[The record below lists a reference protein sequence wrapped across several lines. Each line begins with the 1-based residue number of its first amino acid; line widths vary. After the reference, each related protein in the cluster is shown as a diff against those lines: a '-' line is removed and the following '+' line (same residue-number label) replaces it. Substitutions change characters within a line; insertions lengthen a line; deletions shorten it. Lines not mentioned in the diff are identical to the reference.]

1 MIAEPLSPE
10 LALVDPELA
19 ERARRALPEPLAE
32 AEPPPSPRPAARA
45 RASVVRKL
53 GTGVLL
59 SSLFLN
65 VVLLR
70 EKLDPAPAARPSIAV
85 VAGAEAELPPASQT
99 TTTANTATTKKPVPP
114 KRLKV
119 VRRMLS
125 WPAAPSAVAYDLIVW
140 RGKRRIADVWT
151 SRPRLSVTSLRCA
164 RRVAPGR
171 YLWFVYPV
179 RSRAEPR
186 RYGPLLRWGVL
197 QVPTGRRC

>member
-1 MIAEPLSPE
+1 
-10 LALVDPELA
+10 
-19 ERARRALPEPLAE
+19 
-32 AEPPPSPRPAARA
+32 
-45 RASVVRKL
+45 
-53 GTGVLL
+53 VLL

-70 EKLDPAPAARPSIAV
+70 EKLDPAPVARPTIAV
-85 VAGAEAELPPASQT
+85 VAGAEAELPPK
-99 TTTANTATTKKPVPP
+99 TTTAKTATTKPVAP
-114 KRLKV
+114 KRLEV

-151 SRPRLSVTSLRCA
+151 SRPRLSVASLRCA
-164 RRVAPGR
+164 RGVAPGR

-186 RYGPLLRWGVL
+186 RYGPLLRWGAL
-197 QVPTGRRC
+197 QVPAGRRC